1 MRPAGVAII
10 FICAATGLG
19 LGWEQRRNAQLRD
32 ELKARQHAA
41 AEQLKLTAARADLR
55 RRQPTSA
62 EIDRLRQSAAAR
74 QFPER
79 TITAPAVEPIP
90 ATIQALTP
98 GDWAPAAAW
107 QNRGRET
114 PEGALETMLWA
125 SAGGD
130 LGALKDVL
138 VFDDA
143 SQALAAKVFASLS
156 ESDRQHLATPSDLLA
171 MVVAGNVPLDS
182 ALIVARQHLGE
193 SEVLEYMRLKDRS
206 GVTRQVCL
214 TARRLPDGWK
224 LQVPAETVAAMVGA
238 ALPTSTR

>member
-41 AEQLKLTAARADLR
+41 AEQLKLTTARDELR
-55 RRQPTSA
+55 RRQPTSE

-74 QFPER
+74 QFPGR
-79 TITAPAVEPIP
+79 TVRAPVVKPIP
-90 ATIQALTP
+90 ATIQVLTP
-98 GDWAPAAAW
+98 GYWAPATAW
-107 QNRGRET
+107 QNRGRES

-138 VFDDA
+138 AFDEA

-193 SEVLEYMRLKDRS
+193 TEVLEYMRLKDRS

-214 TARRLPDGWK
+214 TLRQQSDGWK
-224 LQVPAETVAAMVGA
+224 LQVPAEAVAIIMDA